1 MFKIIRAKLIMLTTV
16 SLKVSV
22 EKVTVGDK
30 SYNQDVIEFE
40 ECSEEWNEE
49 WTEEWTEDPNELVK
63 VNKDPINV
71 DNFFIFKSFL

>member
-40 ECSEEWNEE
+40 ECSE
-49 WTEEWTEDPNELVK
+49 DPNELVK